1 MSKQVKIYGY
11 SDDNIE
17 IEAPGL
23 REEYG
28 LRRNSHLRFSD
39 GTVIRCTFDEVEGW
53 AWHFAVINKGEGL
66 RAARHDRDE
75 ECEDMTLHLL
85 IDAEWVSHDNTPDGP
100 CREQLLNDLEQL
112 DARDIA
118 GSVTDFAGFYADMRK
133 HGVRL
138 GHFDHIKEDTP
149 HAHD

>member
-1 MSKQVKIYGY
+1 MEVKIYGH

-39 GTVIRCTFDEVEGW
+39 GTVIQCTFDEVEGW
-53 AWHFAVINKGEGL
+53 AWHFGIVNKGGGYISHETEC
-66 RAARHDRDE
+66 DE
-75 ECEDMTLHLL
+75 DGDMTLTLD
-85 IDAEWVSHDNTPDGP
+85 IEAEWDSHDNTPDGP
-100 CREQLLNDLEQL
+100 DHDQLNDDLEQL

-118 GSVTDFAGFYADMRK
+118 RPVTDIAGFYADMRK

-138 GHFDHIKEDTP
+138 GSFDRFEEP
-149 HAHD
+149 AHADS